1 MDLQIVFFRLK
12 RKVKNEMAYC
22 EYGTTPIWSVM
33 SSFGMSD
40 FRSKSLLLCTTFG
53 RGGNVQRLSNSM
65 IMSSLF
71 CPLEF
76 FSSLACHRHLWN
88 SALRNGP
95 WAGKQMPSSHYFYV
109 VLNPRV
115 SLMGGEKKKDGY
127 FPIAIYSELITTSL
141 EGTKPEEQQSKLN
154 DDDFFFSSLQTLKR
168 KWYCH
173 AWLWISSYFQPQVQQ
188 SLDSWARHSNEKNST
203 DTFAW

>member
-1 MDLQIVFFRLK
+1 MLMILKISFLARSLVMDLQIVFFFRLK

-53 RGGNVQRLSNSM
+53 RGENVQRLSNSM

-76 FSSLACHRHLWN
+76 FL
-88 SALRNGP
+88 P
-95 WAGKQMPSSHYFYV
+95 
-109 VLNPRV
+109 
-115 SLMGGEKKKDGY
+115 
-127 FPIAIYSELITTSL
+127 
-141 EGTKPEEQQSKLN
+141 
-154 DDDFFFSSLQTLKR
+154 
-168 KWYCH
+168 
-173 AWLWISSYFQPQVQQ
+173 
-188 SLDSWARHSNEKNST
+188 
-203 DTFAW
+203 